1 MMMTAVSQAKPV
13 SRNYSL
19 LLRFFAHF
27 ISWIFHPLFIP
38 LYITWFIAF
47 VHTRY
52 LTGYEDKF
60 KWLLVI
66 RVAVNMV
73 IFPALTVLLLKAV
86 GFISSVYLKAQRERI
101 IPYITS
107 GIFFFWM
114 YLVFRNQEFIP
125 TVLTAFVFGVF
136 LSSSAALIVNI
147 YQKISMHAIGCG
159 GLLGFLI
166 MLSSDDAFYSI
177 ALPLSIALLITG
189 LVCTSRLII
198 SDHSNK
204 EIYSGLFLGFIC
216 QILAGVI
223 IS

>member
-1 MMMTAVSQAKPV
+1 MTSAREVKPIT
-13 SRNYSL
+13 RDHPL
-19 LLRFFAHF
+19 LIKLFAQFF
-27 ISWIFHPLFIP
+27 SWIFHPLFLP
-38 LYITWFIAF
+38 LYVTWFIAF
-47 VHTRY
+47 IHTGY
-52 LTGYEDKF
+52 FTGYEDKF
-60 KWLLVI
+60 KWMLVI

-86 GFISSVYLKAQRERI
+86 GFISSIFLRAQRERI

-125 TVLTAFVFGVF
+125 SVLTAFVFGVF

-166 MLSSDDAFYSI
+166 MLSTRDVFYPI
-177 ALPLSIALLITG
+177 ALPLSIGLLMTG
-189 LVCTSRLII
+189 IVCTSRMII
-198 SDHSNK
+198 SDHTQK
-204 EIYSGLFLGFIC
+204 EIYSGLVLGFIC
-216 QILAGVI
+216 QALSGVL